1 MSGRFSRSLEL
12 ARASFAVVRADK
24 ELMLLPV
31 MSVLAL
37 LLILGSLLVPV
48 AMLGGFSASA
58 GAAQGDNPAAM
69 VAALVYY
76 VAAWFVALFF
86 NAALVGAAMIR
97 MDGGNPT
104 LRDGLAIAW
113 SRVGRI
119 FGYAVIAATV
129 GLVLRAIEERVGWVG
144 QLVVKLL
151 GVAWTLA
158 TFLVVPVLV
167 VRDVGPIDAV
177 KESAVLLRETWGEN
191 LIGTVGLGL
200 AFAAAYLVVI
210 AAGGGLILLA
220 VNAGLPVIIIVTLV
234 LTVIALVVLSALQ
247 ATMQGVYAAALYRHA
262 TEPGRPLAGFTPELM
277 AVAFKPKA

>member
-1 MSGRFSRSLEL
+1 MAGRFARSLAL
-12 ARASFAVVRADK
+12 AKASWSVVQADK
-24 ELMLLPV
+24 ELLWLPV
-31 MSVLAL
+31 ISVLAL
-37 LLILGSLLVPV
+37 LLLLGSFV
-48 AMLGGFSASA
+48 APAVALGAFGSATAAGEPNTAFALGGF
-58 GAAQGDNPAAM
+58 
-69 VAALVYY
+69 VFY
-76 VAAWFVALFF
+76 VLAYFVAIFF
-86 NAALVGAAMIR
+86 NTALVGAALIR

>member
-1 MSGRFSRSLEL
+1 MAGRFARSLAL
-12 ARASFAVVRADK
+12 AKASWSVVQADK
-24 ELMLLPV
+24 ELLWLPV
-31 MSVLAL
+31 FSVLAL
-37 LLILGSLLVPV
+37 LLLLGSFV
-48 AMLGGFSASA
+48 APAVALGALGPAAVAGEPNTIVALGGFIF
-58 GAAQGDNPAAM
+58 
-69 VAALVYY
+69 Y
-76 VAAWFVALFF
+76 VLAYFVAIFF
-86 NAALVGAAMIR
+86 NTALVGAALIR

-113 SRVGRI
+113 SRIGRI

-129 GLVLRAIEERVGWVG
+129 GLVLRIIEERVGWVG
-144 QLVVKLL
+144 QFVIKLV

-177 KESAVLLRETWGEN
+177 KESAALLRETWGEN

-200 AFAAAYLVVI
+200 AFAAAYLVVL
-210 AAGGGLILLA
+210 AAGGGLALLA
-220 VNAGLPVIIIVTLV
+220 AKAGLPVLIV
-234 LTVIALVVLSALQ
+234 LTGVLAVIALVVLSALQ

-262 TEPGRPLAGFTPELM
+262 TEPGRPLAGFAPELM